1 MTITDRQ
8 QLAYIAGQAA
18 DARLNLELETEGMV
32 LNIGPQHPATHG
44 TLRVI
49 VRLDG
54 EQVVAAEPVMGYMH
68 RGYEK
73 LTEVRTYP
81 QVTTLIN
88 RIDWLGSFAN
98 EVPFILAAEKL
109 MEVEA
114 PPRAQWIRTILFE
127 LSRIANITLF
137 LGDMAAQLGALTP
150 VFYAFRDR
158 EYILNQ
164 IEAVTG
170 GRFHPNFDRIG
181 GLKDDLPK
189 GWGEETKGA
198 LRKLSEF
205 CDIMEN
211 LVLGNEIF
219 AARTRGIGVIPAD
232 VAQAYGLS
240 GANLRASGVDFDLR
254 RDNPVGLV
262 YDKVDWKVW
271 THPDGDSFARYWV
284 RLQETREAIAIVEKL
299 LDGIPAGPVMA
310 KVPRIIKVPAGEAW
324 VETENPLGA
333 MGYYIVSKGDLTP
346 FRVKIRSASF
356 NNVGAARRLRPR
368 RDHHPRQP
376 VLHPW
381 GYRPMILGVE
391 LAYWQVTILK
401 IVLGMTAVLLP
412 AGTLVYAYLF
422 KAVSFMQSR
431 LGPME
436 AGPYGSMQLLAEVG
450 KFLQKED
457 IVPTKADRLLF
468 KLAPY
473 VVLVSTFL
481 LVLVV
486 PFSVDDTFLNLDTG
500 IYFAMAVSSVS
511 VIGILMAGWASANK
525 YSLMGGIRAAG
536 QLIAYE
542 LPMILAIVGVVIQAG
557 TLNMNGIVS
566 AQWHGEIFG
575 WGGIG
580 NPYIVIGPLVM
591 MGKMMIVAFLVVW
604 ARFSFPRFREDQLQ
618 RLAWKFLIP
627 ISLIN
632 IAATAVLKVVF

>member
-1 MTITDRQ
+1 
-8 QLAYIAGQAA
+8 
-18 DARLNLELETEGMV
+18 
-32 LNIGPQHPATHG
+32 
-44 TLRVI
+44 
-49 VRLDG
+49 
-54 EQVVAAEPVMGYMH
+54 
-68 RGYEK
+68 
-73 LTEVRTYP
+73 
-81 QVTTLIN
+81 
-88 RIDWLGSFAN
+88 
-98 EVPFILAAEKL
+98 
-109 MEVEA
+109 
-114 PPRAQWIRTILFE
+114 
-127 LSRIANITLF
+127 
-137 LGDMAAQLGALTP
+137 
-150 VFYAFRDR
+150 
-158 EYILNQ
+158 
-164 IEAVTG
+164 
-170 GRFHPNFDRIG
+170 
-181 GLKDDLPK
+181 
-189 GWGEETKGA
+189 
-198 LRKLSEF
+198 
-205 CDIMEN
+205 
-211 LVLGNEIF
+211 
-219 AARTRGIGVIPAD
+219 
-232 VAQAYGLS
+232 
-240 GANLRASGVDFDLR
+240 
-254 RDNPVGLV
+254 
-262 YDKVDWKVW
+262 
-271 THPDGDSFARYWV
+271 
-284 RLQETREAIAIVEKL
+284 
-299 LDGIPAGPVMA
+299 
-310 KVPRIIKVPAGEAW
+310 
-324 VETENPLGA
+324 
-333 MGYYIVSKGDLTP
+333 
-346 FRVKIRSASF
+346 
-356 NNVGAARRLRPR
+356 
-368 RDHHPRQP
+368 
-376 VLHPW
+376 
-381 GYRPMILGVE
+381 MILGVE

-500 IYFAMAVSSVS
+500 IYFAMAVSSGS

-580 NPYIVIGPLVM
+580 NPYILTQFVGFFIFLIAVQAELTQTPFDMPIAESELVAGYLTEYSGLRFLLFFIGEFATMGIFSLIASVLFLGGWTIPWFFDFDSNAYNVIGPLVM